1 MARRWYNIPKTIF
14 FLHLCEAP
22 DFDKGQDC
30 WPPRDSVFIPM
41 CNKRYISKP
50 KNKEIGPVS
59 GKTDSPVSFL
69 SCSPLSWLNSHLRC
83 GYSPSLLILPGLL
96 RSDQGGLS
104 ASSLLGKWKDACGLR
119 RWWLGFHVNQLF
131 SLFSPLILLLHYLF
145 LISLY
150 ICN

>member
-1 MARRWYNIPKTIF
+1 MARRWCNIPKTF

-50 KNKEIGPVS
+50 QNKEIGSVS
-59 GKTDSPVSFL
+59 GKTDSPVLFL
-69 SCSPLSWLNSHLRC
+69 SHSPFSWLNSHLKC

-96 RSDQGGLS
+96 RSDRGGLS
-104 ASSLLGKWKDACGLR
+104 ASFPLGKWKDTCGLR

-131 SLFSPLILLLHYLF
+131 SLFSPLVFLLHYLF